1 MMKIELKKSGVNS
14 LESTYLDKS
23 NNFKGHYTGNQIKIL
38 PFKTNPDGDT
48 LIEDFKSFQGVIGEL
63 FRIINN
69 KKQVELGRNGGSFK
83 LELKKSILKAAI
95 DNVAT
100 EHTEEFK
107 NMLSKLFFDEEDG
120 LIKFNIKTLSYM
132 NFISSK
138 DIGARKEISKFI
150 FDIFLMDNF
159 NQNSFNED
167 VYDENLLHQ
176 LILQCLPELDNS
188 VAKPNGL
195 SYCNLFPKLK
205 AQFIDDFT
213 FLNTNNSFLLK
224 HVEDF
229 FKYYYFHYLNQLIIR
244 FNNFSTGTT
253 NIKPVYYTMDWE
265 TLSETRLAS
274 HTVGWKN
281 LHRDSESIFAHIN
294 TLELLNYIYVNG
306 MPIGDYHN
314 IVVVYNGLDPNEK
327 EKFKDCLIE
336 LIDFYSESITVFDTG
351 RNWED
356 CERLLNL
363 DRTYNTIEV
372 QILKDI
378 YRLWFKI
385 KYQFENSSRKDPY
398 KAYSKWYF
406 QFGKVNYTKFR
417 GRLGNTAVLSQ
428 EFLLFMTKICI
439 GTEEKIRLKTL
450 WDKFKDRGIVFDETT
465 KLEITKLFEK
475 INLIE
480 KKSDSGDA
488 QYVKS
493 TI

>member
-1 MMKIELKKSGVNS
+1 MMKIELNKDGVNG
-14 LESTYLDKS
+14 LEKRY
-23 NNFKGHYTGNQIKIL
+23 FKNKTFSHVTGNQIKLL
-38 PFKTNPDGDT
+38 PFKTNPSGDT
-48 LIEDFKSFQGVIGEL
+48 FSEDFKSFQGVVGEL
-63 FRIINN
+63 FRILNS
-69 KKQVELGRNGGSFK
+69 KTQVEFDKNSGSFK
-83 LELKKSILKAAI
+83 LELKETILKAAI
-95 DNVAT
+95 DKVAT
-100 EHTEEFK
+100 EHTDEFK
-107 NMLSKLFFDEEDG
+107 NMLTKLFFDEDHG

-132 NFISSK
+132 NFINSNNA
-138 DIGARKEISKFI
+138 GKEISKFL
-150 FDIFLMDNF
+150 FDIYLNDFINDAVT
-159 NQNSFNED
+159 NED
-167 VYDENLLHQ
+167 TSNENLLHQ
-176 LILQCLPELDNS
+176 LIIQCLPELNDVS
-188 VAKPNGL
+188 SKTKITG
-195 SYCNLFPKLK
+195 YFNLFPEIKTQFEEDFIFLK
-205 AQFIDDFT
+205 
-213 FLNTNNSFLLK
+213 TNNSFLLK

-229 FKYYYFHYLNQLIIR
+229 FKYYYFHYLNQLILR
-244 FNNFSTGTT
+244 FNNFSTGTA

-265 TLSETRLAS
+265 TLSETRLTS
-274 HTVGWKN
+274 HSIGWKN

-314 IVVVYNGLDPNEK
+314 IVLVYHDLNPNEK

-336 LIDFYSESITVFDTG
+336 LINFYSESITAFETG
-351 RNWED
+351 KNWED

-363 DRTYNTIEV
+363 DRTYNIIEV